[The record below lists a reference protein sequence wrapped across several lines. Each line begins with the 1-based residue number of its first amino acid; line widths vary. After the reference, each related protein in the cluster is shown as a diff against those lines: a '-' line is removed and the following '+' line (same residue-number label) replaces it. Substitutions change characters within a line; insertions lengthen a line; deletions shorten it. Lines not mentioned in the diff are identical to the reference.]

1 MRLAAGSRLWLLHHE
16 MRLAWR
22 NIGGKSIWI
31 LLIGGG
37 FIWACVH
44 LTAWLLL
51 YNSSQGGNA
60 ELASALLI
68 PIGGAAF
75 WLVFSIMISQT
86 IAHAVSALFDRGDLD
101 LLLSSPLAPRAIF
114 TVRGLGIAVA
124 ACILP
129 FVVLLPFAHAGLI
142 TGHPGLIAIYPAMA
156 SFGLAAAAAGMFIT
170 MTLVRVF
177 GARRAKIFAQ
187 ILAALIGAGFFL
199 LSQLQNILSR
209 DRQSAIAVWVKNETA
224 AGGWFAPDSVLW
236 WPVRAM
242 LGEWLPLILVV
253 IVGAGGFWLV
263 VNLAFKRFVS
273 GTQETTTGGS
283 TKSQRHANT
292 TQRHFRSGLIANL
305 LVKEWKLIARDPQII
320 SRTLLQ
326 ILYLIPLL
334 FLGFRSERNEW
345 LLVPGFVMITSML
358 AGNLAWLTIAAE
370 DAPELIGTAPIAINR
385 VRWIKAIAAV
395 VPVMALLAPLAL
407 YWLTRDAYAAFVL
420 VFCSGGGM
428 ISAALCQVW
437 NPRQGDRRDMKKRA
451 KGNVVVNILE
461 SLAGF
466 GWAGVAVCMNGHW
479 RWLPLAVAGVLIGP
493 GMAWVLGRGARRQGL
508 IA

>member
-1 MRLAAGSRLWLLHHE
+1 MRLIAGSRFWLLHHE

-22 NIGGKSIWI
+22 VIGGKRIWI

-37 FIWACVH
+37 LIWAFIH

-51 YNSSQGGNA
+51 QNQQKIGG
-60 ELASALLI
+60 SDVGTMLI
-68 PIGGAAF
+68 PISGAVF
-75 WLVFSIMISQT
+75 WLVFSILISQT

-101 LLLSSPLAPRAIF
+101 LLLSSPLSPRAIF

-129 FVVLLPFAHAGLI
+129 FLLLLPFAHAGLI
-142 TGHPGLIAIYPAMA
+142 TGHPNLMAIYPAMV
-156 SFGLAAAAAGMFIT
+156 SFGLASAAAGIFIT
-170 MTLVRVF
+170 MTLVRIF
-177 GARRAKIFAQ
+177 GARRAKTFAQ

-209 DRQSAIAVWVKNETA
+209 ERQSAIAAWAKNEMT

-253 IVGAGGFWLV
+253 IVGVAGFWLV
-263 VNLAFKRFVS
+263 VNLTFKRFVS
-273 GTQETTTGGS
+273 GTQETMTGGS
-283 TKSQRHANT
+283 TRSQRQTNPAKNN
-292 TQRHFRSGLIANL
+292 FRSGLTANL
-305 LVKEWKLIARDPQII
+305 LIKEWKLIIRDPQII
-320 SRTLLQ
+320 SQTLLQ

-334 FLGFRSERNEW
+334 FLGFKGGQAAW
-345 LLVPGFVMITSML
+345 LLVPGFVVITSML
-358 AGNLAWLTIAAE
+358 AGSLAWLTIAAE
-370 DAPELIGTAPIAINR
+370 DAPELIGTAPVSINR

-395 VPVMALLAPLAL
+395 VPVMALLLPLAL
-407 YWLTRDAYAAFVL
+407 YWLTRDAYAALVL

-428 ISAALCQVW
+428 ISAALCHVW
-437 NPRQGDRRDMKKRA
+437 NPRQGDRRELKKRH
-451 KGNVVVNILE
+451 KGNVIATILE
-461 SLAGF
+461 SLGGVA
-466 GWAGVAVCMNGHW
+466 WAAVAVCMNGHW
-479 RWLPLAVAGVLIGP
+479 RWLPLALVPVLLAP
-493 GMAWVLGRGARRQGL
+493 ATAWVLGRSVRRQGL

>member
-1 MRLAAGSRLWLLHHE
+1 MRLIAGSRFWLLHHE

-22 NIGGKSIWI
+22 GIGGKRIWI

-37 FIWACVH
+37 LIWAFIH

-51 YNSSQGGNA
+51 ANNLDHTQFA
-60 ELASALLI
+60 PKLM
-68 PIGGAAF
+68 PISGAVF
-75 WLVFSIMISQT
+75 WLVFSILISQT

-101 LLLSSPLAPRAIF
+101 LLLSSPLSPRAIF

-129 FVVLLPFAHAGLI
+129 FLLLLPFAHAGLI
-142 TGHPGLIAIYPAMA
+142 TGHPNLMAIYPAMV
-156 SFGLAAAAAGMFIT
+156 SFGLASAAAGIFIT
-170 MTLVRVF
+170 MTLVRIF
-177 GARRAKIFAQ
+177 GARRAKTFAQ

-209 DRQSAIAVWVKNETA
+209 ERQSAIAAWAKNEMT

-253 IVGAGGFWLV
+253 IVGVAGFWLV
-263 VNLAFKRFVS
+263 VNLTFKRFVS
-273 GTQETTTGGS
+273 GTQETMTGGS
-283 TKSQRHANT
+283 TRSQRQTNPAKNN
-292 TQRHFRSGLIANL
+292 FRSGLTANL
-305 LVKEWKLIARDPQII
+305 LIKEWKLIIRDPQII
-320 SRTLLQ
+320 SQTLLQ

-334 FLGFRSERNEW
+334 FLGFKGGQAAW
-345 LLVPGFVMITSML
+345 LLVPGFVVITSML
-358 AGNLAWLTIAAE
+358 AGSLAWLTIAAE
-370 DAPELIGTAPIAINR
+370 DAPELIGTAPVSINR

-395 VPVMALLAPLAL
+395 VPVMALLLPLAL
-407 YWLTRDAYAAFVL
+407 YWLTRDAYAALVL

-428 ISAALCQVW
+428 ISAALCHVW
-437 NPRQGDRRDMKKRA
+437 NPRQGDRRELKKRH
-451 KGNVVVNILE
+451 KGNVIATILE
-461 SLAGF
+461 SLGGVA
-466 GWAGVAVCMNGHW
+466 WAAVAVCMNGHW
-479 RWLPLAVAGVLIGP
+479 RWLPLALVPVLLAP
-493 GMAWVLGRGARRQGL
+493 TTAWVLGRSVRRQGL

>member
-1 MRLAAGSRLWLLHHE
+1 MQPVAGGWLWLLHHE

-22 NIGGKSIWI
+22 NAGGKRIWI

-44 LTAWLLL
+44 LAAWLLL
-51 YNSSQGGNA
+51 HVDKKISHADFGSM
-60 ELASALLI
+60 LI
-68 PIGGAAF
+68 PVTGAVF

-114 TVRGLGIAVA
+114 TVRGLGIALA

-129 FVVLLPFAHAGLI
+129 LVLLLPFAHAGLI
-142 TGHPGLIAIYPAMA
+142 TGHPGLIAIYPVIA
-156 SFGLAAAAAGMFIT
+156 SLGLAAAAVGMFIT
-170 MTLVRVF
+170 MTLVRIF
-177 GARRAKIFAQ
+177 GARRAKTFAQ

-199 LSQLQNILSR
+199 LSQLQNFLSR
-209 DRQSAIAVWVKNETA
+209 DRQSAIAVWAKNETA

-253 IVGAGGFWLV
+253 VVGAGGFWLV

-283 TKSQRHANT
+283 TKSQRNT
-292 TQRHFRSGLIANL
+292 NTKQRNFRSGLIANL

-320 SRTLLQ
+320 SQTLLQ
-326 ILYLIPLL
+326 ILYMIPLL
-334 FLGFRSERNEW
+334 FLGFKGGHSAW
-345 LLVPGFVMITSML
+345 LLVPGFVVITSML
-358 AGNLAWLTIAAE
+358 AGSLAWLTIAAE
-370 DAPELIGTAPIAINR
+370 DAPELIGTAPVSINR

-395 VPVMALLAPLAL
+395 VPVMALLLPLAL
-407 YWLTRDAYAAFVL
+407 YWLTRDAVAALVL

-437 NPRQGDRRDMKKRA
+437 NPRQGDRRALKKRH
-451 KGNVVVNILE
+451 KGNVIVTILE
-461 SLAGF
+461 SLGGF
-466 GWAGVAVCMNGHW
+466 GWAAVAVCMNGHW
-479 RWLPLAVAGVLIGP
+479 WWLPLALVPVLLAP
-493 GMAWVLGRGARRQGL
+493 ATAWVLGRGARRQGL